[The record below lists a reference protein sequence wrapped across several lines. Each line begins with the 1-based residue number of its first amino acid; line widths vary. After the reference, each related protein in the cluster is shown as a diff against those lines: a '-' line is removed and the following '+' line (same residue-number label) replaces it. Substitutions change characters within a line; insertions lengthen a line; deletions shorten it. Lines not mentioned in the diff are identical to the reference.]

1 MAAFIIRSIFFKMIT
16 LFIISVISF
25 LIVHLAP
32 GEPSQIDPLNP
43 RFRKEDIARY
53 REAFDLDKPLL
64 RQYFLFYKK
73 FFTGELK
80 SFKDNQPVMGKI
92 WERFLNSLPIFIV
105 GTILTWCL
113 AFPMGVGAA
122 LRRRGAFDQATTFLS
137 YLLISV
143 PGFFLSYILIVLVV
157 QGFSIGLPEMR
168 FALMGLEISTPAL
181 HLTIAGLE
189 VPVLGIRT
197 FGQENAPAIYQVN
210 DRLWHLVL
218 PSLLGATGGIAFLS
232 RYVRG
237 QMIEVL
243 DSDYIRTA
251 LSKGL
256 PSDTVYYVHALR
268 NAALPFV
275 TMFGLLLPG
284 LIGGSVIFETIFAWP
299 GMGRM
304 GYEAILARDFPI
316 IISLNFIAA
325 VLVIAGTFV
334 SDVLYVIVD
343 PRIRL

>member
-1 MAAFIIRSIFFKMIT
+1 VAAFIVRSVFFKTVT
-16 LFIISVISF
+16 LIIISIVSF

-92 WERFLNSLPIFIV
+92 MERFLNSLPIFIV
-105 GTILTWCL
+105 GTLLTWCL

-122 LRRRGAFDQATTFLS
+122 LARGGGFDQVTTFLS
-137 YLLISV
+137 YLLISL
-143 PGFFLSYILIVLVV
+143 PGFFLAYLLIIWTVNW
-157 QGFSIGLPEMR
+157 F
-168 FALMGLEISTPAL
+168 
-181 HLTIAGLE
+181 E

-197 FGQENAPAIYQVN
+197 FGQEGAPAIYQVN
-210 DRLWHLVL
+210 DRMWHLVL

-243 DSDYIRTA
+243 ESDYVRTA

-256 PSDTVYYVHALR
+256 QEDTVYYVHALR

-284 LIGGSVIFETIFAWP
+284 LIGGSVIIESIFAWP

-304 GYEAILARDFPI
+304 AYEAVLTRDYPI
-316 IISLNFIAA
+316 IVSLNFISAF
-325 VLVIAGTFV
+325 LVVVGTFV
-334 SDVLYVIVD
+334 SDILYVIVD